1 MSTFA
6 ITRLETQIRL
16 TEWGRAVRVIHCL
29 EETFRE
35 RVHLEEMAPITH
47 EILLV
52 GDVFNPLAV
61 VRVRCRPKRHLVG
74 LASQVHK
81 RYRKTGLAS
90 ALQLDRDYGRVRLG
104 ALATGGA
111 VIVAR

>member
-35 RVHLEEMAPITH
+35 CVHLEEMAPITH

-81 RYRKTGLAS
+81 RYRETGLAS
-90 ALQLDRDYGRVRLG
+90 ALQLDRYYRRVRLG
-104 ALATGGA
+104 ALVTVGA
-111 VIVAR
+111 AIVAQ